1 MKEKTKLILCLG
13 SSCYSRG
20 NQKVLEIVKQY
31 LSDNNLKEKT
41 DFRGQLCTGNCSH
54 GPILKINNVD
64 YHEVTIHNVVKIL
77 NNHFFK
83 YHKL

>member
-20 NQKVLEIVKQY
+20 NQYVLEIVKQY
-31 LSDNNLKEKT
+31 IKDHNLKDDV

-54 GPILKINNVD
+54 GPVMKINDIKYENVD
-64 YHEVTIHNVVKIL
+64 MNNIQKIL
-77 NNHFFK
+77 DQYFLN
-83 YHKL
+83 

>member
-20 NQKVLEIVKQY
+20 NQYVLEIVKQY
-31 LSDNNLKEKT
+31 IKDHNLKDEV

-54 GPILKINNVD
+54 GPVMKINDVKHENVD
-64 YHEVTIHNVVKIL
+64 INNIQKIL
-77 NNHFFK
+77 DQYFSK
-83 YHKL
+83 

>member
-20 NQKVLEIVKQY
+20 NQYVLEVVKQY
-31 LSDNNLKEKT
+31 IKDHNLKDEV

-54 GPILKINNVD
+54 GPVMKINDVKHENVD
-64 YHEVTIHNVVKIL
+64 TNNIQKIL
-77 NNHFFK
+77 DQHFSN
-83 YHKL
+83 

>member
-20 NQKVLEIVKQY
+20 NQYVLEIVKQY
-31 LSDNNLKEKT
+31 IKDHNLKDEV

-54 GPILKINNVD
+54 GPVMKINDVKHENVD
-64 YHEVTIHNVVKIL
+64 TNNIQKIL
-77 NNHFFK
+77 DQHFSN
-83 YHKL
+83 